1 MTTTRLTAV
10 AIGLAAMCTA
20 GLAAQTQETQTTTKT
35 RTEIKGG
42 KNVTVI
48 GCVERRSDG
57 GFILT
62 EVSDNRRLEHSRYAL
77 VSDKDLSRHVG
88 ERVEIKGK
96 AVVNG
101 DGKVSVESKTTTEV
115 QDGKDQ
121 ETKSRI
127 EATSGEFDLPSLG
140 VHSIKRISSSC
151 N

>member
-101 DGKVSVESKTTTEV
+101 DGKVSVESKTRTEV

-140 VHSIKRISSSC
+140 VRSLKTLSSSC